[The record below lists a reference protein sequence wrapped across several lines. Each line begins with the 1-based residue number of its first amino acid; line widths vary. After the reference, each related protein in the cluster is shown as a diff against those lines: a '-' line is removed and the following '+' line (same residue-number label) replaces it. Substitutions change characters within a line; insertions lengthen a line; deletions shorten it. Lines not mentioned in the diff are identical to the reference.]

1 MSGLPQDFLAYSI
14 ESKIFLRNDF
24 HLITSL
30 SSKFLVSDQIRHK
43 CIGSRYI
50 RKNHI
55 DGVLFCS
62 VDFFCTISI
71 SDLFPENTVVTI
83 TMLSTSQMSSLMR
96 NRKFVMLITVRLRV
110 YKSSW
115 VLDLCLIIFMHHS
128 SETISKLILE
138 VWSRPLIPLKHKN
151 V

>member
-1 MSGLPQDFLAYSI
+1 MEF
-14 ESKIFLRNDF
+14 FF
-24 HLITSL
+24 
-30 SSKFLVSDQIRHK
+30 V
-43 CIGSRYI
+43 
-50 RKNHI
+50 
-55 DGVLFCS
+55 VLNIYPI
-62 VDFFCTISI
+62 FFCTFSI

-151 V
+151 VWTCRIEQEDSKALKQKCTWYVHHYFHHNTRCSTA